1 MKKLK
6 SLKGPFFI
14 DFILLSNH
22 FSNMVLY
29 PLPLMILC
37 YIIQK
42 TLTGIQQPQPQ
53 LGPQIIF
60 ETSQD
65 DISDTDWLM
74 LWYEFIHYE
83 LPWKVMGLMV
93 FLKTFLIKLALFLLS
108 NWDIYSD
115 AQLGGHHVL

>member
-1 MKKLK
+1 MLDGAQESGKKLK
-6 SLKGPFFI
+6 RFGLILKKLT
-14 DFILLSNH
+14 D
-22 FSNMVLY
+22 VQQ
-29 PLPLMILC
+29 LP
-37 YIIQK
+37 
-42 TLTGIQQPQPQ
+42 PQ

-65 DISDTDWLM
+65 DISDTDWFM
-74 LWYEFIHYE
+74 LRYEFIHYE

-115 AQLGGHHVL
+115 GLLGGHHML